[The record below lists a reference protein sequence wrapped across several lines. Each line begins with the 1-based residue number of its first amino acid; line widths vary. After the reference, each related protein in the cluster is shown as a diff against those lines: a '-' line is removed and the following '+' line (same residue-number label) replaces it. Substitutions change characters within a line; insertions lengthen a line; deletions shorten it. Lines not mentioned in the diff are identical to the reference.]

1 MDSLPK
7 TPSEKIQK
15 NKLREDLLNHRTWDR
30 LRAGIKLQE
39 ELARQQRRWNPS
51 ELGTQVCETA
61 RGIC

>member
-39 ELARQQRRWNPS
+39 ELARQQRR
-51 ELGTQVCETA
+51 
-61 RGIC
+61 